1 MVYLCPIQAFMLVIN
16 SKMNTTSVLIFFIAC
31 SFLIFSGSCLVS
43 PRMKLEFERYGLGK
57 KRLLIGYLQLAGS
70 LGLLIG
76 YFAYPLLTMISSA
89 GLSLLMFMG
98 VGVRL
103 KIKDPIVALLPALT
117 YALLC
122 CFLLFSLYKEQMV

>member
-1 MVYLCPIQAFMLVIN
+1 
-16 SKMNTTSVLIFFIAC
+16 MNTTSVLIFFIAC

-76 YFAYPLLTMISSA
+76 YFAYPLLTMIASA

-103 KIKDPIVALLPALT
+103 KIKDPKVALLPALT

-122 CFLLFSLYKEQMV
+122 CFLFISLYKEQMV